1 MQSDGAR
8 GLLDTSSSK
17 GRKETAEAWAPA
29 KIESEIEKMAFNS
42 RSQGTLRKLS
52 RQGCIRS
59 LHHVEP
65 RPRTRSS
72 RRVTAVSNRVGANQQ
87 RSRSTGASFRWQAKC
102 DRCLDLVINSRSQ
115 ALVPLIPAPIQRKTQ
130 PALVSTLGETSSI
143 ITLAHIHRSPGDRL
157 GKNSQRDPWD
167 LHDFLDRKDF
177 LSNKWSNSNKE
188 LTISRPKKLE

>member
-1 MQSDGAR
+1 MEREAFSTPPPRKKGGSKRRKR
-8 GLLDTSSSK
+8 GRQQK
-17 GRKETAEAWAPA
+17 
-29 KIESEIEKMAFNS
+29 
-42 RSQGTLRKLS
+42 S
-52 RQGCIRS
+52 RQRS
-59 LHHVEP
+59 RRWHLTRVHREPCESYITSRLHSIVAPREP

-115 ALVPLIPAPIQRKTQ
+115 ALVPLIPAPIQRKSQ

-157 GKNSQRDPWD
+157 GKNSQ
-167 LHDFLDRKDF
+167 
-177 LSNKWSNSNKE
+177 SNKILE
-188 LTISRPKKLE
+188 ICTIFLIEKIFWVVK